1 MASSGAVVYLRT
13 YGVGGGALARSSG
26 AVVYFPHREV
36 SGTYQVGVSN
46 AQRPNEIAWLPSA
59 QTPLGQVRPDGRVT
73 IDPAWYR
80 ALQHLFEI
88 RLGGRSA
95 PSLPDVV
102 TTVETTQ
109 AAAVQSGQ
117 QVTAL
122 TLQSQANAE
131 SLSVV
136 RQVAQN
142 NGLAGADQI
151 PPVVLSPYENQV

>member
-1 MASSGAVVYLRT
+1 MQTLPLPPIGAATIALT
-13 YGVGGGALARSSG
+13 GA
-26 AVVYFPHREV
+26 
-36 SGTYQVGVSN
+36 
-46 AQRPNEIAWLPSA
+46 
-59 QTPLGQVRPDGRVT
+59 
-73 IDPAWYR
+73 
-80 ALQHLFEI
+80 
-88 RLGGRSA
+88 
-95 PSLPDVV
+95 
-102 TTVETTQ
+102 Q

-151 PPVVLSPYENQV
+151 PPVVLSPYENQA